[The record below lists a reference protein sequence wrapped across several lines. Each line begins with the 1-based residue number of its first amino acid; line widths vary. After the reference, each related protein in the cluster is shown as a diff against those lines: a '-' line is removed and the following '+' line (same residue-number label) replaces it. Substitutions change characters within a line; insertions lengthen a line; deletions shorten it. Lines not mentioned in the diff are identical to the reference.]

1 MNKSAREMFEEL
13 GWREY
18 FKSSVM
24 ITYEKNS
31 RSGKSC
37 KYIQFFFDKKE
48 FYIGSEGN
56 FNQPF
61 TMKELQAINKQVE
74 ELGWL
79 DE

>member
-1 MNKSAREMFEEL
+1 MSKSAKEMFEEL

-31 RSGKSC
+31 RSGKSR

-61 TMKELQAINKQVE
+61 TMKELQAINQQMK
-74 ELGWL
+74 ELNWN
-79 DE
+79 D

>member
-1 MNKSAREMFEEL
+1 MKSAKEMFEEL

-31 RSGKSC
+31 RSGKSR

-61 TMKELQAINKQVE
+61 TMKELQAINQQMK
-74 ELGWL
+74 ELNWN
-79 DE
+79 D